1 MDLSIGE
8 LTPHFGGE
16 VSGIDLKSPINH
28 ETAAAIEAAMDRY
41 AVLVFRG
48 QHLDEDAQKAFGG
61 WFGPANDPVLRKV
74 LQAKSRFKHEE
85 FIDISNVD
93 LAGNVVS
100 REDRRLTTHFANQLW
115 HSDASFQ
122 YPAAKYSMLA
132 AQVIPKSGSVTEF
145 ADLRAAYDALPEA
158 TKAELEGLIAEHSML
173 HSRLMLDDTQY
184 TEQEKARVP
193 PVQWP
198 IVRVHAGSKRKSLF
212 LGAHAERI
220 VGWTVPEGRMMLA
233 DLLEHAT
240 QREFVY
246 SHQWQVG
253 DLVMYDNRCTVH
265 RGRRYDLSARRE
277 LRRYTTDD
285 VPT

>member
-1 MDLSIGE
+1 
-8 LTPHFGGE
+8 
-16 VSGIDLKSPINH
+16 
-28 ETAAAIEAAMDRY
+28 
-41 AVLVFRG
+41 
-48 QHLDEDAQKAFGG
+48 
-61 WFGPANDPVLRKV
+61 
-74 LQAKSRFKHEE
+74 
-85 FIDISNVD
+85 
-93 LAGNVVS
+93 
-100 REDRRLTTHFANQLW
+100 
-115 HSDASFQ
+115 
-122 YPAAKYSMLA
+122 MLA

-285 VPT
+285 VPA